1 MTPKEEANKRV
12 DAFRIIIKN
21 EDTDCGNEI
30 LCTLIAKKCAKLAVE
45 KILLA
50 NPTWFVDQRQS
61 THKYWENVL
70 KQIEKI

>member
-1 MTPKEEANKRV
+1 MTPKEKAQNLV
-12 DAFRIIIKN
+12 DEFRFIIQD
-21 EDTDCGNEI
+21 EDTECSNE
-30 LCTLIAKKCAKLAVE
+30 IAKKCAKLAVE

>member
-1 MTPKEEANKRV
+1 MTPKEEAQNLV
-12 DAFRIIIKN
+12 DEFRFIIQD
-21 EDTDCGNEI
+21 EDTA
-30 LCTLIAKKCAKLAVE
+30 LTAKKCAKLAVE